1 MVFGGLLD
9 FDFCSPRRT
18 TQLSRTAKVKFSQ
31 ENRMADR
38 YRNCIGPSVRR
49 LRAQKGWTQEEFA
62 GQLQL
67 AGLLH
72 FGRVIVAKI
81 ECQNRSVYD
90 YEMVLIAKVLN
101 VEPQVLLPSPEVLQ
115 PDLSRLIGDRK
126 D

>member
-1 MVFGGLLD
+1 MGFDGLLD
-9 FDFCSPRRT
+9 FDSCSPRRT
-18 TQLSRTAKVKFSQ
+18 NQLFRIAKVKFSQ

-49 LRAQKGWTQEEFA
+49 LRAQKGLTQEEFA

-90 YEMVLIAKVLN
+90 YELVLIAKVLN
-101 VEPQVLLPSPEVLQ
+101 VEPQVLLPSPKVVQ
-115 PDLSRLIGDRK
+115 TDLPRLIGDRK
-126 D
+126 E

>member
-1 MVFGGLLD
+1 MF
-9 FDFCSPRRT
+9 
-18 TQLSRTAKVKFSQ
+18 RTAKVKFSQ

-38 YRNCIGPSVRR
+38 YRNCIGPNVRR
-49 LRAQKGWTQEEFA
+49 LRAQKGWTQEGFA

-90 YEMVLIAKVLN
+90 YELVVIAKVLK
-101 VEPQVLLPSPEVLQ
+101 VEPQALLPTPKILQ
-115 PDLSRLIGDRK
+115 VDLSRLIGELK
-126 D
+126 E